1 MHSEVALQAQS
12 GGAESGTVGVLEVR
26 GCDGCC
32 RCSMVLISGS
42 SELLVLSVLKVFNS
56 FVSSA
61 APLWSFTDGLLQLLW
76 FKFTPL
82 KAGFDGVL
90 VPFLRAALVSFA
102 LQKLS
107 VQQASWHVVLFHP
120 DAMSQPAELCLEEH
134 GLDTCGVSTVQDFEV
149 CNAVLQADSKDGREG
164 SHMKVLQLL
173 YVPAVE
179 CPRLTPVEERGE
191 SHSIVDSQLGRQPNV
206 VLTKHSVSDYD
217 FTIPVY
223 AKIIGFGPIRMLTVT
238 QFKKK

>member
-1 MHSEVALQAQS
+1 MLFRSEVCDP
-12 GGAESGTVGVLEVR
+12 VL
-26 GCDGCC
+26 
-32 RCSMVLISGS
+32 
-42 SELLVLSVLKVFNS
+42 
-56 FVSSA
+56 
-61 APLWSFTDGLLQLLW
+61 P
-76 FKFTPL
+76 
-82 KAGFDGVL
+82 
-90 VPFLRAALVSFA
+90 
-102 LQKLS
+102 
-107 VQQASWHVVLFHP
+107 
-120 DAMSQPAELCLEEH
+120 
-134 GLDTCGVSTVQDFEV
+134 
-149 CNAVLQADSKDGREG
+149 ADSKDGTEG
-164 SHMKVLQLL
+164 SHMKLVQLL